1 MPWTNDQT
9 WALVNKPQPEEIR
22 LVDLVN
28 KPDPEEIYHH
38 GIKGQ
43 RWGIRRY
50 QNPDGSLTEAG
61 KKRYLNEDGSFTKEG
76 QKAYGKQNS
85 IGRELDRLAVERQK
99 QREKDR
105 EEYLKKHENGKPVNN
120 SDLLKAAR
128 NTRVSGQQVK
138 DLMNK
143 KNMDYE
149 SLYLEMADDGLLDM
163 ESEDNDDY
171 KIAETAWY
179 LKHKDDKN

>member
-22 LVDLVN
+22 LIDLVN

-76 QKAYGKQNS
+76 QKA
-85 IGRELDRLAVERQK
+85 
-99 QREKDR
+99 
-105 EEYLKKHENGKPVNN
+105 
-120 SDLLKAAR
+120 
-128 NTRVSGQQVK
+128 
-138 DLMNK
+138 
-143 KNMDYE
+143 
-149 SLYLEMADDGLLDM
+149 
-163 ESEDNDDY
+163 
-171 KIAETAWY
+171 
-179 LKHKDDKN
+179 